1 MTATARRARPGTGR
15 PRDTDGTGPRAPRG
29 TARPALR
36 GVVAV
41 TALVLLAGCNSGG
54 GDTGNGQAPRDATP
68 AETVAEFLTAWENGD
83 VEKAADL
90 TDDPAAARAAL
101 TAFIS
106 DTGLSDLTLTP
117 GTGSGDVISFLVTA
131 RLPIGGDDGGS
142 GDGEASDTVDWQY
155 RSELSVREDDDLGTV
170 VAWEPTVL
178 HPDLTDGHR
187 LETGPLSEEAA
198 VRVLD
203 RDGDELTAEDHPT
216 LAAILTELGAR
227 YGADAGAGSELRIV
241 DSAGAR
247 VVQLLELES
256 PNPVDVPTTIDSDL
270 QATAE
275 QVLADTDRAGL
286 AAIRPS
292 TGEILALVT
301 TPAPDPAEDPGEST
315 DLAVKARLAPGSTW
329 KIVSSALMIDRGLA
343 SPSAAH
349 PCPKNFDHGGWPF
362 ENLNEFELEN
372 GTFAQSFAASCN
384 TAFVSAAP
392 ELSDEELGT
401 YARNTFGIGLE
412 WDAGIAVESGTVPVE
427 SNAQMAA
434 QLIGQA
440 GVRANPLVMAS
451 VSATVRDGS
460 FRQPYLVPPDHDG
473 RELATAAGPSEGTA
487 AQLRGLMVATVQY
500 GTASAAMTGVPGETG
515 AKTGSAEVIGQEDP
529 NAWFTAYRDDLA
541 VAAVVPESGHGGK
554 IAGPLVAE
562 VLKAAP

>member
-1 MTATARRARPGTGR
+1 MSRAASRANRRGGPGR
-15 PRDTDGTGPRAPRG
+15 RVVRG
-29 TARPALR
+29 T
-36 GVVAV
+36 VAV
-41 TALVLLAGCNSGG
+41 AALALLAGCNSGDDS
-54 GDTGNGQAPRDATP
+54 GDGPTARNATP
-68 AETVAEFLTAWENGD
+68 AETAAEFLTAWENGD
-83 VEKAADL
+83 VEQAASL
-90 TDDPAAARAAL
+90 TDDPGAARTAL
-101 TAFIS
+101 ASFAS
-106 DTGLSDLTLTP
+106 DTRLSDLTLTP
-117 GTGSGDVISFLVTA
+117 GTSSGGAISFLVTA
-131 RLPIGGDDGGS
+131 RLPTGPGDEDGQDGQ
-142 GDGEASDTVDWQY
+142 GDQNLVDWQY
-155 RSELSVREDDDLGTV
+155 RSELSVRQDDDLGTV

-178 HPDLTDGHR
+178 HPRLTDGNR
-187 LETGPLSEEAA
+187 LETGPLSDDAA

-203 RDGDELTAEDHPT
+203 RDGDELTAEAHPS
-216 LAAILTELGAR
+216 LAAMLTELGSR
-227 YGADAGAGSELRIV
+227 YGAEADTGSELRLV

-247 VVQLLELES
+247 VEQLLELAGS
-256 PNPVDVPTTIDSDL
+256 NPVEVPTTIDSDL
-270 QATAE
+270 QAAAE
-275 QVLADTDRAGL
+275 EVLAGTDRAGL

-301 TPAPDPAEDPGEST
+301 TPAPDPAEDPEEST
-315 DLAVKARLAPGSTW
+315 DLAVKGRLAPGSTW

-372 GTFAQSFAASCN
+372 GTFTQSFAASCN

-392 ELSDEELGT
+392 DLSDEELGA

-412 WDAGIAVESGTVPVE
+412 WDAGIAVETGTVPVE

-487 AQLRGLMVATVQY
+487 AQLRGLMVATAQY
-500 GTASAAMTGVPGETG
+500 GTAAAAMSGVAGDAG

-554 IAGPLVAE
+554 IAGPLVAK
-562 VLKAAP
+562 VLNSAP

>member
-1 MTATARRARPGTGR
+1 MA
-15 PRDTDGTGPRAPRG
+15 
-29 TARPALR
+29 ALA
-36 GVVAV
+36 VV
-41 TALVLLAGCNSGG
+41 AGCNSGG
-54 GDTGNGQAPRDATP
+54 SDDALTRNATP
-68 AETVAEFLTAWENGD
+68 AETAAEFLNAWENGN
-83 VEKAADL
+83 VEKAAGL
-90 TDDPAAARAAL
+90 TDDPAAARTALEAFAA
-101 TAFIS
+101 
-106 DTGLSDLTLTP
+106 DTGLADLTLTP
-117 GTGSGDVISFLVTA
+117 GTSSGDDISFLVTV
-131 RLPIGGDDGGS
+131 RLPVGGDDG
-142 GDGEASDTVDWQY
+142 DGEGADGGGGTDGGGGDASDKVDWQY
-155 RSELSVREDDDLGTV
+155 RSELSVRRDDDLGTV
-170 VAWEPTVL
+170 VAWEPTVV
-178 HPDLTDGHR
+178 HPDLTDGNR
-187 LETGPLSEEAA
+187 LETGPLSEDAA

-203 RDGDELTAEDHPT
+203 RDGEELTAEDHPS
-216 LAAILTELGAR
+216 LAAVLTELGAR
-227 YGADAGAGSELRIV
+227 YGADADPGSELRLV
-241 DSAGAR
+241 DASGAR
-247 VVQLLELES
+247 LEQLLELES
-256 PNPVDVPTTIDSDL
+256 PNPVDVPTTIDADL

-275 QVLADTDRAGL
+275 EVLAGTDRAGL

-301 TPAPDPAEDPGEST
+301 TPAPDPEEDPGEST
-315 DLAVKARLAPGSTW
+315 DLAVKGRMAPGSTW

-343 SPSAAH
+343 SPSAVH

-362 ENLNEFELEN
+362 ENLNEFELEG

-392 ELSDEELGT
+392 ELSDEELGA

-487 AQLRGLMVATVQY
+487 AQLRGLMVAAVQY
-500 GTASAAMTGVPGETG
+500 GTASAAMSGVPGETG

-554 IAGPLVAE
+554 IAGPLVAR
-562 VLKAAP
+562 VLNAAP